1 MAVYFEKPSNPE
13 FSEQVER
20 FETTETG
27 HADTFNKRV
36 EQLFHNE
43 LALRKAIEGVY
54 QQASGYTDAAI
65 AKLIG
70 GAPSTLDTLKEI
82 ADAIEENQD
91 VVEAL
96 DAAIGSKASEQEFEA
111 HRVNSNIHVTAD
123 EKERL
128 AEIYNTY
135 QKKNAV
141 DDVVYEELF
150 LTRIYALSL
159 FNNELLLVGTLKLGE
174 SINVSCKV
182 NTYGDIIQE
191 EVIRISWNSGEGSV
205 TCVNDVSMSTDQ
217 IPVICMYKNGMY
229 CINVMEVLKQVATF
243 AFSRIEFRS
252 KSAGAYIF
260 NEKIAGAHGVVAN
273 LMKQI
278 GTTPLGFGN
287 GTLTGATYYL
297 YRELYKNIKGILTTS
312 LSGTVDRNR
321 ITRMGNIVMVE
332 FRIYDTSFSGFN
344 SVIANI
350 PEEFRPSQEV
360 NIVGYAHTAAGGQ
373 FACPYK
379 IGPNGNVTQWYSS
392 AEFVQ
397 FGIFGTYIIS

>member
-1 MAVYFEKPSNPE
+1 MAIYFEKPSNPE

-20 FETTETG
+20 FETTEPG

-70 GAPSTLDTLKEI
+70 GAPSTLDTLREI

-141 DDVVYEELF
+141 DGINY
-150 LTRIYALSL
+150 
-159 FNNELLLVGTLKLGE
+159 NELYLARTYILESDLMYLAGTLNLGNN
-174 SINVSCKV
+174 INVSCKV
-182 NTYGDIIQE
+182 STYSADIDIIQE
-191 EVIRISWNSGEGSV
+191 EIICISWNSGEGSV
-205 TCVNDVSMSTDQ
+205 MCENGAGMSLGQ

-229 CINVMEVLKQVATF
+229 CINVMEVLKQAATF
-243 AFSRIEFRS
+243 AFSRMFFLNM
-252 KSAGAYIF
+252 GGNCYIF
-260 NEKIAGAHGVVAN
+260 SEKIAGAHGAVAN

-278 GTTPLGFGN
+278 GSTPLGFGN
-287 GTLTGATYYL
+287 GTLTGAIS
-297 YRELYKNIKGILTTS
+297 ELHKTTM
-312 LSGTVDRNR
+312 LSRL
-321 ITRMGNIVMVE
+321 VM
-332 FRIYDTSFSGFN
+332 
-344 SVIANI
+344 SVTTN
-350 PEEFRPSQEV
+350 E
-360 NIVGYAHTAAGGQ
+360 
-373 FACPYK
+373 
-379 IGPNGNVTQWYSS
+379 
-392 AEFVQ
+392 
-397 FGIFGTYIIS
+397 FGISAIGLSVNNIAVVSAYSEDSTADIIIPFAVGEQWWIKALTWNNNAPVVNKTIHITCLYFNI